1 LLLFSFTTQILQD
14 GTENDVIEVFRKG
27 TADMFNLPNDQKLE
41 SEKQLIKLLLED
53 NKRRRELKKKEVIAE
68 ETVQQHTKKSNMV
81 GDAANDKTKKE
92 KLSDDSMEALIKLLT
107 DRTTAKKQVN
117 ENAMDTKQT
126 KMVDQTV
133 IATTKKESVENSIK
147 SFEALNK
154 LLNGKESAE
163 SKKEVDPKDASLK
176 ALAELLQKKDQAKK
190 EVKGI

>member
-1 LLLFSFTTQILQD
+1 VGNFLCNNSCLLLLFSFTAQILQD

-81 GDAANDKTKKE
+81 DDAANDKTKKE

-133 IATTKKESVENSIK
+133 QQQRKNQWRT
-147 SFEALNK
+147 
-154 LLNGKESAE
+154 
-163 SKKEVDPKDASLK
+163 P
-176 ALAELLQKKDQAKK
+176 
-190 EVKGI
+190 

>member
-1 LLLFSFTTQILQD
+1 
-14 GTENDVIEVFRKG
+14 
-27 TADMFNLPNDQKLE
+27 
-41 SEKQLIKLLLED
+41 
-53 NKRRRELKKKEVIAE
+53 
-68 ETVQQHTKKSNMV
+68 
-81 GDAANDKTKKE
+81 
-92 KLSDDSMEALIKLLT
+92 MEALIKLLT